1 VKILKI
7 LAKKTFGFHFC
18 GDMIYICV
26 DMCSCAESSE
36 TTKSSLPLISA
47 ERQQIATPMTAC
59 ADAKDQPA
67 ASSTASADSEAS
79 DVAERNDTEAEEI
92 ADMPAPSAEPRT

>member
-1 VKILKI
+1 
-7 LAKKTFGFHFC
+7 
-18 GDMIYICV
+18 MMYICV

-67 ASSTASADSEAS
+67 ASSTASADSEPS
-79 DVAERNDTEAEEI
+79 DVAERSDTEAEEI